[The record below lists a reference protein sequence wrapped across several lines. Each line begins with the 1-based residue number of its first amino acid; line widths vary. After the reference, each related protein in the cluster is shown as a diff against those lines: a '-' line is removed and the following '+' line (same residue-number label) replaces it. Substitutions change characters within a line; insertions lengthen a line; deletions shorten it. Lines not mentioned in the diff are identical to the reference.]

1 MESSTLKTGTMT
13 AAWLV
18 KPVVVMGTFI
28 ALRAFVDPLYSNP
41 QCAARLVNETDP
53 VRRSSVSVYL
63 STQTFVFY
71 TDFIS
76 IFKLHFEQLDFF
88 SHQT

>member
-1 MESSTLKTGTMT
+1 MESRMLKKSTMT

-28 ALRAFVDPLYSNP
+28 SMRAFVDPLYSNP

-53 VRRSSVSVYL
+53 VRP
-63 STQTFVFY
+63 
-71 TDFIS
+71 IN
-76 IFKLHFEQLDFF
+76 
-88 SHQT
+88 